1 MKKQTKLH
9 SNQSILLKN
18 SNILD
23 ILNGKS
29 SVQDILIK
37 NGKIVDL
44 GKIKNVENC
53 TVINCKDKIVT
64 QAFIDIHAHLN
75 TPGTG
80 DQETLKSGSISALS
94 GGYSK
99 ICIMP
104 DTNPV
109 IDNPELINFIF
120 DQSNSLPVQIY
131 PIGAITKN
139 LNGIDIA
146 ELGSMINAGAIA
158 ISDASNS
165 LMNSQVARYAIEYAK
180 MFNVPF
186 INHPEDKNLVNKGLM
201 NESITSNN
209 LGLAGNPSISE
220 SIMVY
225 RDLEIAHYVE
235 GKIHI
240 PNVTCSES
248 IDLIDRYKN
257 KKTAISCEASPQHLF
272 FKDSDLKSYDSNLKI
287 SPPLRSDND
296 IDSIIKG
303 LKNGVIDCIASNHQ
317 PHRFDDK
324 DKDFLLFWEKEDTKL
339 RRKIIRARKKLDD
352 VKLSNEIL
360 ESSAKLC
367 LALGSDGLR
376 GELTLIR
383 TSKAQ
388 ASFEN
393 KDSVEISHLRK
404 VASIC
409 LGHRLRKDPLDD
421 VGSNIRVERTIEEV
435 LGK

>member
-158 ISDASNS
+158 ISDANNS

-186 INHPEDKNLVNKGLM
+186 INHAEDKNLVNKGLM

-248 IDLIDRYKN
+248 INLIDRYKN
-257 KKTAISCEASPQHLF
+257 KKTDVSCEVSPQHLF
-272 FKDSDLKSYDSNLKI
+272 FKDTDLKSYDSNLKI

-303 LKNGVIDCIASNHQ
+303 LKNGTIDCIASNHQ

-324 DKDFLLFWEKEDTKL
+324 DKDFHHASSGMISFETAFAATNTVLSQNNFSIKSILKLFSL
-339 RRKIIRARKKLDD
+339 NPSKIMNLE
-352 VKLSNEIL
+352 LSSI
-360 ESSAKLC
+360 KV
-367 LALGSDGLR
+367 G
-376 GELTLIR
+376 
-383 TSKAQ
+383 SKA
-388 ASFEN
+388 ELVIIDPN
-393 KDSVEISHLRK
+393 KKWTFTKNDIFSKSDNSPFLNHEF
-404 VASIC
+404 
-409 LGHRLRKDPLDD
+409 
-421 VGSNIRVERTIEEV
+421 
-435 LGK
+435 LGKVEFTINKNILFG